1 MNMRTEPVRIIGI
14 IIAVLLVAQ
23 SFLTGDASLGT
34 AIEALIQ
41 VIVVGVGTETARSEV
56 SPRNKVYHLRNNAY
70 DEGYSDGEADNQ

>member
-23 SFLTGDASLGT
+23 SFLTGDVSLGT
-34 AIEALIQ
+34 AVEALIQ

-56 SPRNKVYHLRNNAY
+56 SPRNKVYRYRNDAY
-70 DEGYSDGEADNQ
+70 FEGYEDGSRNK